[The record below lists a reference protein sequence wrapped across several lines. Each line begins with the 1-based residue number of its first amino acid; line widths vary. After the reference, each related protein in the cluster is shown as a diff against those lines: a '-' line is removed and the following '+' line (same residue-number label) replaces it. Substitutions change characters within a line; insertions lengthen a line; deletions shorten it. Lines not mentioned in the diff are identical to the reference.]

1 MYFVGALLDGDVRVI
16 KDLHKS
22 MRKQAPVRQ
31 IWAKAKETKS
41 TGGDKLNSLGAMV
54 SSAGGLSPS
63 DKRVRDIC
71 KGYAA
76 KNARQGM
83 MSLVS
88 IFIENIFDGDDL
100 RIKISKFVGRFA
112 KGVDTVAKKIPDFVA
127 ADKELIKNI
136 QEDLQHAEYNLR
148 EVFPKFLSMGT
159 KLQGQLDVFYVKK
172 IMEMDYR
179 LRDLEYNQTE
189 DLMGSGSF
197 ADVFKG
203 KMVCYRPPVTIALK
217 IGKDYLQENNISDV
231 LLEDRTMR

>member
-1 MYFVGALLDGDVRVI
+1 M
-16 KDLHKS
+16 K
-22 MRKQAPVRQ
+22 KQAPVRQ

-41 TGGDKLNSLGAMV
+41 AGGDKINSLGAMV
-54 SSAGGLSPS
+54 SSAGGLSSS
-63 DKRVRDIC
+63 DKRVKEIC
-71 KGYAA
+71 KGYTA
-76 KNARQGM
+76 KNQLQSM

-88 IFIENIFDGDDL
+88 IFIENIFDGNDL

-112 KGVDTVAKKIPDFVA
+112 KGVDTVAKKIPNFIM
-127 ADKELIKNI
+127 ADEELIKNI
-136 QEDLQHAEYNLR
+136 QEELKNAEHNLR
-148 EVFPKFLSMGT
+148 EVFPKFLSMGA

-172 IMEMDYR
+172 VMEMDYR
-179 LRDLEYNQTE
+179 LRDLEYNPSE

-203 KMVCYRPPVTIALK
+203 KLACYRPPVTAALK